1 MVEAMHLNELS
12 ERHRVLDAMRTRRL
26 TVLMWIFAAL
36 MVAVFVGPAF
46 TGRHGGSWGKAGIGV
61 GFAAMFGGFALFAKA
76 ASRKNT
82 DRLQRALEQPRSV
95 LWMYLQDRKM
105 SGATLYRF
113 VILRPADGS
122 MIMVATSSQDAEQTL
137 ATLRAHL
144 PHAIVGYGPQ
154 QQASYDAA
162 RRAM

>member
-1 MVEAMHLNELS
+1 
-12 ERHRVLDAMRTRRL
+12 
-26 TVLMWIFAAL
+26 
-36 MVAVFVGPAF
+36 
-46 TGRHGGSWGKAGIGV
+46 
-61 GFAAMFGGFALFAKA
+61 MFGGFALLASA

-82 DRLQRALEQPRSV
+82 DRLRCALEQPRSV

-122 MIMVATSSQDAEQTL
+122 MIMVATPSQDAEQTL

-144 PHAIVGYGPQ
+144 PHAVGGYGPQ